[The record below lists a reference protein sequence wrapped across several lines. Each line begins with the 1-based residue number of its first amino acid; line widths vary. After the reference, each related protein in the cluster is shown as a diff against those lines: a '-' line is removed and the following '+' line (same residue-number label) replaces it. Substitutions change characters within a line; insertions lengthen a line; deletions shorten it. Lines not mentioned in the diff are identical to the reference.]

1 LRLFMNKVRSDNSG
15 VSLIELI
22 VTLTILSI
30 LATLI
35 LPSIQM
41 TSKRTKELE
50 LRRDLRT
57 IRAAIDDFKKSA
69 DKITGPP
76 PSGLSKSGCPKT
88 LGQLAEGTDFG
99 DVNGTKKKFLRRIPV
114 DPFHPVMGKD
124 GAPEWGL
131 RSYTDSPDSTMW
143 GGDDVYD
150 IYSLSEDTAID
161 GTKYKDW

>member
-1 LRLFMNKVRSDNSG
+1 MNKVRNDSG

-22 VTLTILSI
+22 VTMVILSI
-30 LATLI
+30 LAMLI
-35 LPSIQM
+35 LPSVQM

-57 IRAAIDDFKKSA
+57 IRTAIDDFKKSA

-76 PSGLSKSGCPKT
+76 PAGLSKSGCPKT
-88 LGQLAEGTDFG
+88 LGQLVEGTDFG
-99 DVNGTKKKFLRRIPV
+99 DVNGTKKKFLRRIPI
-114 DPFHPVMGKD
+114 DPFHPVMKD

-150 IYSLSEDTAID
+150 VYSLSEDTAID

>member
-1 LRLFMNKVRSDNSG
+1 MNKVRSDNSG

-30 LATLI
+30 LASLV
-35 LPSIQM
+35 LPSVQM

-57 IRAAIDDFKKSA
+57 MRAAIDDFKKSA

-76 PSGLSKSGCPKT
+76 PTGLGKTGCPKT
-88 LGQLAEGTDFG
+88 LGQLVEGTDFG

-114 DPFHPVMGKD
+114 DPFHPVMKD

-131 RSYTDSPDSTMW
+131 RSYTDNPDSTTW

-150 IYSLSEDTAID
+150 VYSLSEDTAID

>member
-1 LRLFMNKVRSDNSG
+1 VKKLRTNNNG
-15 VSLIELI
+15 ISLIELI

-30 LATLI
+30 LAMLV
-35 LPSIQM
+35 LPSVQM
-41 TSKRTKELE
+41 SSKRSKELE

-57 IRAAIDDFKKSA
+57 IRTAIDDFRKSS

-88 LGQLAEGTDFG
+88 LAQLVEGTDFG
-99 DVNGTKKKFLRRIPV
+99 DVSGVKKKFLRRIPL
-114 DPFHPVMGKD
+114 DPFHPVVKEG
-124 GAPEWGL
+124 GPEWGL
-131 RSYTDSPDSTMW
+131 RSYTDAPDSTTW

-150 IYSLSEDTAID
+150 VYSLSEDTAID

>member
-1 LRLFMNKVRSDNSG
+1 MRLFMNKAHSDNSG

-30 LATLI
+30 LASLV
-35 LPSIQM
+35 LPSVQM

-50 LRRDLRT
+50 LRRNLRT
-57 IRAAIDDFKKSA
+57 IRAAIDEFKKSA

-76 PSGLSKSGCPKT
+76 PSGLDKSGCPTT
-88 LGQLAEGTDFG
+88 LGQLVEGTDFG
-99 DVNGTKKKFLRRIPV
+99 DVNGAKKKFLRRIPV
-114 DPFHPVMGKD
+114 DPFHPVMKD

-150 IYSLSEDTAID
+150 VYSKSEDTAID

>member
-1 LRLFMNKVRSDNSG
+1 MSKVRDDNSG

-22 VTLTILSI
+22 VTMVILSI
-30 LATLI
+30 LAMLI
-35 LPSIQM
+35 LPSVQM

-57 IRAAIDDFKKSA
+57 IRTAIDDFKKSA

-76 PSGLSKSGCPKT
+76 PAGLSKYGCPKT
-88 LGQLAEGTDFG
+88 LEQLVEGTDFG
-99 DVNGTKKKFLRRIPV
+99 DVTGVKKKFLRRIPV
-114 DPFHPVMGKD
+114 DPFHPVMKD

-131 RSYTDSPDSTMW
+131 RSYTDSPDSTNW

-150 IYSLSEDTAID
+150 VYSKSEDTAID